1 MLLPKSAPPPMYPL
15 KSDLQ
20 IPIEDK
26 FNKYQRFTWEHYF
39 VVLRNRY
46 VHLREYLFH
55 SYTRA
60 NIIIAEKEV
69 DLFRLECV
77 DFREWSGKEYDIEYK
92 KMKNSDDPHK
102 ADRLE
107 DLYRAYLYK
116 RRTIADIGQAIHDL
130 LEAHKWRILEM
141 ESLARTTIDAYV
153 RPQKHSLKNK
163 PINRKSL
170 RSRQ

>member
-1 MLLPKSAPPPMYPL
+1 MTEKRIMPTMLLPKSAPPSMYPL

-20 IPIEDK
+20 IPIKDK
-26 FNKYQRFTWEHYF
+26 FDKYQRFTWGHYF

-69 DLFRLECV
+69 DLFKLECV
-77 DFREWSGKEYDIEYK
+77 DFGEWTRKEYGTDHNKI
-92 KMKNSDDPHK
+92 
-102 ADRLE
+102 RI
-107 DLYRAYLYK
+107 
-116 RRTIADIGQAIHDL
+116 IADISQAIHDL
-130 LEAHKWRILEM
+130 LETHKWRILEM
-141 ESLARTTIDAYV
+141 ESLARTTIDAYA
-153 RPQKHSLKNK
+153 RPQKHSFRNR

-170 RSRQ
+170 RA